1 MQGLR
6 IRIRIQIPIT
16 TYAFQLW
23 LTQLGYVF
31 HALLYAQIVLVSL
44 PGADG
49 GDPEDGAGDDKD
61 QDQDAHDAQE
71 NPDQGG
77 HLHWYGPFA
86 DFTAR
91 KKKRIWIILLIKK
104 YWLLQKMIPGILGE
118 KIIGEFLSNSF
129 YKHNIELI

>member
-1 MQGLR
+1 MLRFATSSLLLVQFRDMQGLR

-31 HALLYAQIVLVSL
+31 HALFYGQIVLVSL

-86 DFTAR
+86 DFTAS
-91 KKKRIWIILLIKK
+91 KKKRI
-104 YWLLQKMIPGILGE
+104 
-118 KIIGEFLSNSF
+118 
-129 YKHNIELI
+129 